1 MSRTDDATSL
11 MANSQMNC
19 AQAVLSA
26 FCGEMGLD
34 KATALKVALA
44 FGAGMGRTGGVCG
57 AVTEAYMVL
66 GLRQYPELKNPTERK
81 EKVYALVREFNTRF
95 TALNKSLNCTDLLGR
110 DLSKPDGLAAARA
123 EKLFATACPKFV
135 ADAVN
140 ILEEIASI

>member
-1 MSRTDDATSL
+1 MSRTDDAASL

-26 FCGEMGLD
+26 FCGEMSLD

-44 FGAGMGRTGGVCG
+44 FGAGMGRTGGMCG
-57 AVTEAYMVL
+57 AVTGAYMVL
-66 GLRQYPELKNPTERK
+66 GLRPYPALDSPIARK
-81 EKVYALVREFNTRF
+81 EKVYALVKEFNNRF
-95 TALNKSLNCTDLLGR
+95 TALNKSINCSDLLGR
-110 DLSKPDGLAAARA
+110 DLSKPDGLATARA